1 MSTLDKD
8 QSKAFGY
15 YLPKENLIKWFFA
28 TVDSPFN
35 DVCIVYDIIKDAF
48 LVDSGK
54 VFYDGVFFK

>member
-1 MSTLDKD
+1 MSSLDKN

-15 YLPKENLIKWFFA
+15 YLPKESLIKWFLA
-28 TVDSPFN
+28 SVGSPFN
-35 DVCIVYDIIKDAF
+35 DICIVYDITKDAF